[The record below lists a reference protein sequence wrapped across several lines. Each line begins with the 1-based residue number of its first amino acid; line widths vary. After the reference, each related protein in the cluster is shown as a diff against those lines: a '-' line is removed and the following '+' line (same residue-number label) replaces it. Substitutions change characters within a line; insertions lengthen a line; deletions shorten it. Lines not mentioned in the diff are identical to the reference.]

1 VMMETPSTK
10 MDAPQPAPSTL
21 ALNVEAV
28 APACVTIVLK
38 SIKMELISDGT
49 AVTMVTQPLVM
60 DVTSMEELNQDT
72 HATKDAQTDQIDA
85 GLHVVMAL
93 EYDPKDEMTVI
104 LQTEMGAVM
113 DA

>member
-1 VMMETPSTK
+1 
-10 MDAPQPAPSTL
+10 
-21 ALNVEAV
+21 
-28 APACVTIVLK
+28 
-38 SIKMELISDGT
+38 
-49 AVTMVTQPLVM
+49 VTMVTQPLVM